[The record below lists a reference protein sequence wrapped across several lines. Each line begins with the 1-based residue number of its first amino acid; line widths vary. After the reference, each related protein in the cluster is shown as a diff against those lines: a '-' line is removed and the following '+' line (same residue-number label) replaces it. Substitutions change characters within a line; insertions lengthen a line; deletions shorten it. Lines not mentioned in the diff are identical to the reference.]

1 MDSDKMYELLQE
13 VKQDVAVIK
22 NELASMK
29 SNVNKID
36 SLNNKLIEH
45 EESIK
50 QLKSVNSKMWGVI
63 SGIAV
68 TVIAALIKTFM
79 GM

>member
-13 VKQDVAVIK
+13 VKQNVAVIK

-36 SLNNKLIEH
+36 SINSKLIEH

-63 SGIAV
+63 SGILVA
-68 TVIAALIKTFM
+68 TLAALIKTFM
-79 GM
+79 GV

>member
-36 SLNNKLIEH
+36 SMNNKLIEH

-63 SGIAV
+63 SGVLVA
-68 TVIAALIKTFM
+68 TIAALIKTFI
-79 GM
+79 GV

>member
-36 SLNNKLIEH
+36 SMNSKLIEH
-45 EESIK
+45 EELIK

-63 SGIAV
+63 SGVLVA
-68 TVIAALIKTFM
+68 TIAALIKTFM
-79 GM
+79 GV

>member
-22 NELASMK
+22 NELAAMK

-36 SLNNKLIEH
+36 TMNTKLIEH

-68 TVIAALIKTFM
+68 AVIAAVIKSFI

>member
-36 SLNNKLIEH
+36 SMNSKLIEH

-63 SGIAV
+63 SGVLVA
-68 TVIAALIKTFM
+68 TLAALIKTFM
-79 GM
+79 GV

>member
-1 MDSDKMYELLQE
+1 MDNDKMYELLQE

-36 SLNNKLIEH
+36 SINIKLIEH

-50 QLKSVNSKMWGVI
+50 QLKAVNSKMWGVI

-68 TVIAALIKTFM
+68 TVIAALIKTFI
-79 GM
+79 GV

>member
-1 MDSDKMYELLQE
+1 MDNDKTYELMQE
-13 VKQDVAVIK
+13 VRQDVAVIK

-36 SLNNKLIEH
+36 SINIKLIEH

-50 QLKSVNSKMWGVI
+50 QHKAVNSKMRGVI

-68 TVIAALIKTFM
+68 TVIAALIKTFI
-79 GM
+79 GV

>member
-36 SLNNKLIEH
+36 SMNNKLIEH

-63 SGIAV
+63 SGIVV
-68 TVIAALIKTFM
+68 TVIAALIKAFM

>member
-1 MDSDKMYELLQE
+1 MDNDKTYELMQE
-13 VKQDVAVIK
+13 VRQDVAVIK

-36 SLNNKLIEH
+36 LMNNKLIEH

-63 SGIAV
+63 SGILVA
-68 TVIAALIKTFM
+68 TIAAFIKTFM

>member
-22 NELASMK
+22 NELAAMK

-36 SLNNKLIEH
+36 TMNNKLIEH

-63 SGIAV
+63 SGVVVA
-68 TVIAALIKTFM
+68 VIAAVVKAFI

>member
-36 SLNNKLIEH
+36 SMNSKLIEH

-63 SGIAV
+63 SGVLVA
-68 TVIAALIKTFM
+68 TIAALIKTFI
-79 GM
+79 GV

>member
-36 SLNNKLIEH
+36 SLNIKLIEH

-68 TVIAALIKTFM
+68 TVIAALIKTFI
-79 GM
+79 GV

>member
-1 MDSDKMYELLQE
+1 MDNDKTYELMQE

-36 SLNNKLIEH
+36 LMNNKLIEH

-63 SGIAV
+63 SGILVA
-68 TVIAALIKTFM
+68 TLTALIKTFI
-79 GM
+79 GV

>member
-1 MDSDKMYELLQE
+1 MDNDKMYELLQE

-36 SLNNKLIEH
+36 SMNNKLIEH

-63 SGIAV
+63 SGIVV
-68 TVIAALIKTFM
+68 TVIAALIKAFM

>member
-1 MDSDKMYELLQE
+1 MDNDKMYELLQE

-36 SLNNKLIEH
+36 AMNTKLIEH

-68 TVIAALIKTFM
+68 AVIAAVIKSFI

>member
-1 MDSDKMYELLQE
+1 MDNDKTYELMQE
-13 VKQDVAVIK
+13 VRQDVAVIK

-36 SLNNKLIEH
+36 SLNIKLIEH

-68 TVIAALIKTFM
+68 TVIAALIKTFI
-79 GM
+79 GV

>member
-1 MDSDKMYELLQE
+1 MDNDKMYELLQE

-22 NELASMK
+22 NEIGSMK

-36 SLNNKLIEH
+36 SMNNKLIEH

-63 SGIAV
+63 SGIVV
-68 TVIAALIKTFM
+68 TVIAALIKAFM

>member
-1 MDSDKMYELLQE
+1 MDNDKMYELLQE

-36 SLNNKLIEH
+36 AMNTKLIEH

-63 SGIAV
+63 SGVLVA
-68 TVIAALIKTFM
+68 TIAALIKTFI
-79 GM
+79 GV

>member
-36 SLNNKLIEH
+36 SMNSKLIEH

-63 SGIAV
+63 SGIVV
-68 TVIAALIKTFM
+68 TVIAALIKAFM

>member
-36 SLNNKLIEH
+36 SMNNKLIEH

-63 SGIAV
+63 SGVLVA
-68 TVIAALIKTFM
+68 TIAALIKTFM
-79 GM
+79 GV

>member
-36 SLNNKLIEH
+36 SMNNRLIEH

-63 SGIAV
+63 SGVLVA
-68 TVIAALIKTFM
+68 TIAALIKTFM
-79 GM
+79 GV

>member
-1 MDSDKMYELLQE
+1 MDNDKTYELLQE

-22 NELASMK
+22 SELASMK

-36 SLNNKLIEH
+36 SMNNKLIEH

-63 SGIAV
+63 SGIVV
-68 TVIAALIKTFM
+68 TVIAALIKAFM

>member
-22 NELASMK
+22 NELAAMK

-36 SLNNKLIEH
+36 SMNTKLIEH

-63 SGIAV
+63 SGVLVA
-68 TVIAALIKTFM
+68 TIAALIKTFI
-79 GM
+79 GV

>member
-36 SLNNKLIEH
+36 SLNIKLIEH

-68 TVIAALIKTFM
+68 TVIAALIKTFI

>member
-1 MDSDKMYELLQE
+1 MDNDKMYELLQE

-29 SNVNKID
+29 SNVNKINLMND
-36 SLNNKLIEH
+36 KLIEH

-50 QLKSVNSKMWGVI
+50 QLKSVNSKMWGII
-63 SGIAV
+63 SGILVA
-68 TVIAALIKTFM
+68 TITALVKTFM

>member
-22 NELASMK
+22 NELAAMK

-36 SLNNKLIEH
+36 TMNNKLIEH

-68 TVIAALIKTFM
+68 AVIAAVIKSFI

>member
-1 MDSDKMYELLQE
+1 MDTDKTYELLQE

-29 SNVNKID
+29 SNVNKINLMND
-36 SLNNKLIEH
+36 KLIEH

-50 QLKSVNSKMWGVI
+50 QLKSVNSKMWGII
-63 SGIAV
+63 SGILVA
-68 TVIAALIKTFM
+68 TITALVKTFM

>member
-29 SNVNKID
+29 SNVNKINIMND
-36 SLNNKLIEH
+36 KLIEH

-50 QLKSVNSKMWGVI
+50 QLKSVNSKMWGII
-63 SGIAV
+63 SGILVA
-68 TVIAALIKTFM
+68 TITALVKTFM

>member
-29 SNVNKID
+29 SNVNKINLMND
-36 SLNNKLIEH
+36 KLIEH

-63 SGIAV
+63 SGILVA
-68 TVIAALIKTFM
+68 TITALVKTFM

>member
-29 SNVNKID
+29 SNVNKINLMND
-36 SLNNKLIEH
+36 KLIEH

-50 QLKSVNSKMWGVI
+50 QLKSVNSKMWGII
-63 SGIAV
+63 SSILVA
-68 TVIAALIKTFM
+68 TITALVKTFM

>member
-22 NELASMK
+22 NELSSMK

-36 SLNNKLIEH
+36 TLNDKMIEH

-63 SGIAV
+63 SGV
-68 TVIAALIKTFM
+68 TVAVIAAVIKAFI

>member
-29 SNVNKID
+29 SNVNKINLMND
-36 SLNNKLIEH
+36 KLIEH

-63 SGIAV
+63 SGILVA
-68 TVIAALIKTFM
+68 TIAALVKTFM

>member
-36 SLNNKLIEH
+36 SMNSKLIEH

-68 TVIAALIKTFM
+68 AVIAAVIKSFI